1 MVLADNRTTN
11 YKDPLRITAW
21 LDTAL
26 KKEKEKYKRCPVTPD
41 LVPGHEA
48 AQGWGFVVAGYFLV
62 EQAFKAILYVGD
74 KHVLRIHEL
83 LKLFNSLEQC
93 DRDILREYYTDF
105 QAAIG
110 GHIASFPFRRLD
122 DFLENLDG
130 DRVGT
135 THTGSFDWRYFLIEK
150 NRSREMPL
158 VSVDY
163 LHEIV
168 YGSTRIVEHCVLG
181 HSAPLQFTY
190 SWRIRRKRTNKYRD
204 WFNVRMNSGEWDDLG
219 DRAEILWG
227 PDYRDRYD
235 VYVFRDKGIES
246 RFAKIPSD
254 FGLPVVDKRREIEA
268 FDAEQGPRS
277 I

>member
-1 MVLADNRTTN
+1 MAGKPTAN

-26 KKEKEKYKRCPVTPD
+26 KKEREKYQECPVTPD
-41 LVPGHEA
+41 VVPGHEV

-62 EQAFKAILYVGD
+62 EQSFKAILYVRNKQIFKTHD
-74 KHVLRIHEL
+74 L
-83 LKLFNSLEQC
+83 LKLFNSFDQS
-93 DRDILREYYTDF
+93 DRETLREYYADF
-105 QAAIG
+105 RATIG
-110 GHIASFPFRRLD
+110 GHTANFPFKELD
-122 DFLENLDG
+122 GFLENLDG
-130 DRVGT
+130 DSVGT
-135 THTGSFDWRYFLIEK
+135 THIGSFDWRYFLIEE

-168 YGSTRIVEHCVLG
+168 YGSTRIVEHSVLG

-190 SWRIRRKRTNKYRD
+190 SWRIRRERTKKYRD
-204 WFNVRMNSGEWDDLG
+204 WFNLRLNSEGWDDLG
-219 DRAEILWG
+219 DRVEILWG

-235 VYVFRDKGIES
+235 VYVFTDNGIEPK
-246 RFAKIPSD
+246 FGKLPSD
-254 FGLPVVDKRREIEA
+254 FGLPVVDKRREIEV
-268 FDAEQGPRS
+268 FDAEQGLRS